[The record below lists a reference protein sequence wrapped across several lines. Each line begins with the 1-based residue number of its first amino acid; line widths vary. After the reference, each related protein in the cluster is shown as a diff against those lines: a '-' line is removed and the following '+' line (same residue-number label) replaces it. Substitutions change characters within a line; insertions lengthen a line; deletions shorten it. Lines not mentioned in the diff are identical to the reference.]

1 MLGAIE
7 TDAFPFDNSQIKRQ
21 MEEWRKKNPDR
32 DFDRELW
39 RETAFLIMHLNLCT
53 IKVRA

>member
-32 DFDRELW
+32 DFDREL
-39 RETAFLIMHLNLCT
+39 
-53 IKVRA
+53 